1 MRKCSKVALLTNM
14 IPPYHKPLYLLLA
27 ERLKDFRLFISTP
40 MEANRPWLPEWSGL
54 DVVVQK
60 GFTLR
65 RHWKHPRFG
74 EALAVQLPIDTY
86 QQLARFQPDAIISA
100 EMGLR
105 TLLACL
111 YSKLHPR
118 CRLLV
123 WSEVTGV
130 TEQGRGR
137 LRQLLRRVI
146 ARRADGYL
154 ALGSGGVRY
163 IESLGVGREEIFQ
176 IAYSTN
182 LEPFLAIPLER
193 SPAAARRLLYS
204 GQLVERKGLA
214 PFVRAL
220 ASWGRAHAERSVEF
234 WLAGDGPLRNTL
246 TALPLPGNVK
256 LLFIGTVQYHQLPD
270 VYAESGIFVLPTLA
284 DTWAVVVNEA
294 LASGLPVLGSTSSQ
308 AVEEMVSDGENGWT
322 FSPDEASQ
330 MDSALSRALDAS
342 DSELAAMRIRARQ
355 RATEITPEKTAAVC
369 LAALTKVGAL

>member
-1 MRKCSKVALLTNM
+1 MPARVALLTNM

-27 ERLKDFRLFISTP
+27 KQMGEFRLFLSTP
-40 MEANRPWLPEWSGL
+40 MEANRPWLPEWTGL

-65 RHWKHPRFG
+65 RYWKHPRFG
-74 EALAVQLPIDTY
+74 EALAIQLPVDTY
-86 QQLARFQPDAIISA
+86 HQLARFQPDAVISA

-111 YSKLHPR
+111 YAKLHPR

-137 LRQLLRRVI
+137 FRQVLRRFI
-146 ARRADGYL
+146 ANTADGYL

-163 IESLGVGREEIFQ
+163 IESLGVAREKIFQ

-204 GQLVERKGLA
+204 GQLVERKGLG
-214 PFVRAL
+214 PFVKAL
-220 ASWGRAHAERSVEF
+220 ASWARAHPERSVAF
-234 WLAGDGPLRNTL
+234 SLVGDGPLRATL
-246 TALPLPGNVK
+246 LALPVPDNVK
-256 LLFIGTVQYHQLPD
+256 LLFIGTLQYHQLPD

-294 LASGLPVLGSTSSQ
+294 LASGLPVLGSTHSQ
-308 AVEEMVSDGENGWT
+308 AVQEMVCDGENGWT
-322 FSPDEASQ
+322 FSPDEAGQ
-330 MDSALSRALDAS
+330 MDSALSRALSAS
-342 DSELAAMRIRARQ
+342 DAELAAMRVRAR
-355 RATEITPEKTAAVC
+355 AKAKEVTPENTAAVC
-369 LAALTKVGAL
+369 LAALRKVGAR